1 VGAIR
6 YAVGAIDGMPQK
18 RAGRSQLLQVRAIA
32 PKLLA
37 ELTQLLLE
45 GEPVEDRLDDIGRQ

>member
-1 VGAIR
+1 M
-6 YAVGAIDGMPQK
+6 GAIDGTPQK
-18 RAGRSQLLQVRAIA
+18 RAWRSQLLQVRAIA